1 MTDSPP
7 SDPAPSLPSVTIE
20 RLVDWQDTDAG
31 GHYHHSTVIRWV
43 EAAEAELHAG
53 LGLGE
58 LFGVVPRVHYE
69 VDYSAR
75 LWFRDRVSVTLSVG
89 AVGRSS
95 LRYDFEVRRGD
106 ELAANG
112 SMTAVQIDQSTGA
125 TVAWPEATRALLRGP
140 SG

>member
-1 MTDSPP
+1 MTGS
-7 SDPAPSLPSVTIE
+7 SSTAASVTID
-20 RLVDWQDTDAG
+20 RVVDWQDTDAG

-43 EAAEAELHAG
+43 EAAEAELHAT

-75 LWFRDRVSVTLSVG
+75 LWFRDQVAITLSVG

-95 LRYDFEVRRGD
+95 LRYDFEVRRGPD
-106 ELAANG
+106 LAATG
-112 SMTAVQIDQSTGA
+112 SMTAVQIDQSTGQ
-125 TVAWPEATRALLRGP
+125 TVPWPESTRALLTGAP
-140 SG
+140 G